1 MTAAEVQVKR
11 REFRLRQYVEGY
23 TLRGERDNACD
34 ELSQSLIQNWIAGN
48 YGGTINTNVPPLA
61 ELSYQLANDPACTDP
76 LVLTVAAVNG
86 VGLYEER
93 DWLDRAVSGF
103 EHSKHLGYPKFYATV
118 CLAGT
123 FVQLNTEPNR
133 VKSLDAL
140 ALQRFGEALADGSLR
155 HEDQEDLGEI
165 LLDGWAGKFFKRN
178 EAAVVAVVKNGGE
191 SFQWLAL
198 VLEGEHEINEAWR
211 ARGNGYANTVTAQ
224 GWQDFSHHLDRAS
237 DCLTR
242 AWRLQPSLPLAP
254 CRMMTVALGNSGL
267 ADMRLWFDRTTT
279 AQVDF
284 AAAWKNMRWGLR
296 PRWFGNLDAMLAQG
310 VTAINTGRFDTDV
323 PRKFMDSVEDLELE
337 EAMPAGTHIYGRD
350 DIWPHIQDM
359 YEGYVAAPAQLGA
372 RDGWRGAYATVAYLA
387 GKYPVARQQL
397 QAIHWQP
404 AGDLSGWGVDLSLMP
419 LEVAARTGAQ
429 SNEVAAAEA
438 DRTDGNVTRALKQYE
453 SLDNRSDLD
462 DLTRSFVQ
470 DRLETLALEAGLQRH
485 EWVNYLPTDTNL
497 TGWHVE
503 RGDCRLNSDGSLEVH
518 SGLNGHLLYSRAR
531 VGPDFEVRG
540 QYEVERSTSKS
551 FEGGLVMGLPQFA
564 SYNWYSFRIKR
575 NGVDGDVSD
584 FAKNWTVQRILTPV
598 TLDNATNS
606 FYFRFHNGKVS
617 ASVNQRQ
624 VFSEMTPAWKIDVA
638 ADGFYV
644 GLGAFSDKNDTAIR
658 YRGVQVRSLAGQ

>member
-1 MTAAEVQVKR
+1 
-11 REFRLRQYVEGY
+11 
-23 TLRGERDNACD
+23 
-34 ELSQSLIQNWIAGN
+34 
-48 YGGTINTNVPPLA
+48 
-61 ELSYQLANDPACTDP
+61 
-76 LVLTVAAVNG
+76 
-86 VGLYEER
+86 
-93 DWLDRAVSGF
+93 
-103 EHSKHLGYPKFYATV
+103 
-118 CLAGT
+118 
-123 FVQLNTEPNR
+123 
-133 VKSLDAL
+133 
-140 ALQRFGEALADGSLR
+140 
-155 HEDQEDLGEI
+155 
-165 LLDGWAGKFFKRN
+165 
-178 EAAVVAVVKNGGE
+178 
-191 SFQWLAL
+191 
-198 VLEGEHEINEAWR
+198 
-211 ARGNGYANTVTAQ
+211 
-224 GWQDFSHHLDRAS
+224 
-237 DCLTR
+237 
-242 AWRLQPSLPLAP
+242 
-254 CRMMTVALGNSGL
+254 MMTVALGNSGL

-372 RDGWRGAYATVAYLA
+372 RDGWRVAYATVAYLA

-429 SNEVAAAEA
+429 PNEVAAAEA

-453 SLDNRSDLD
+453 SLDNRPDLD

-518 SGLNGHLLYSRAR
+518 SGLNGHLL
-531 VGPDFEVRG
+531 
-540 QYEVERSTSKS
+540 
-551 FEGGLVMGLPQFA
+551 
-564 SYNWYSFRIKR
+564 
-575 NGVDGDVSD
+575 
-584 FAKNWTVQRILTPV
+584 
-598 TLDNATNS
+598 
-606 FYFRFHNGKVS
+606 
-617 ASVNQRQ
+617 
-624 VFSEMTPAWKIDVA
+624 
-638 ADGFYV
+638 
-644 GLGAFSDKNDTAIR
+644 
-658 YRGVQVRSLAGQ
+658 